1 MSRARPVK
9 VAKAQSKP
17 KMSASA
23 RQAAAADALDSVS
36 WRDPRDIVVEVSDRA
51 GVMRGRIQRPVD
63 RMLRRGQITSRQ
75 HEAGRRLQ
83 DDWDRIAGL
92 VDRELGMPK
101 GPPVFEPTDGRLDAA
116 RRYREALQAV
126 GPRLS
131 PLVVAVILEE
141 RSVEAYAQAAGEDRR
156 RLMGKLEH
164 ALDEIGDIYR
174 LPGRQGS

>member
-9 VAKAQSKP
+9 VAKAQTKA

-23 RQAAAADALDSVS
+23 RKAAAAEVLETVS
-36 WRDPRDIVVEVSDRA
+36 WQEPRDIAIEVSDRA
-51 GVMRGRIQRPVD
+51 GVMRGRVQRPVD
-63 RMLRRGQITSRQ
+63 RLLRRGQITSRQ

-83 DDWDRIAGL
+83 DDWGRIAGL

-101 GPPVFEPTDGRLDAA
+101 GPPVFEPSDGRLDAA

-131 PLVVAVILEE
+131 PLIVAVVLEE

-164 ALDEIGDIYR
+164 ALDEIGDVYR
-174 LPGRQGS
+174 LPGRQVR